1 MATLLH
7 LDANDWEALFSKKCN
22 FFRARRPGTRRRR
35 RHRGSGSVKLDRTG
49 SLQRITNEAV
59 SLALVVA
66 TLAVL
71 ANGFHVAMYV
81 VPADQAQGDLS
92 RILYYHVPTWCGMG
106 LFFTINV
113 ICSIVYLSIRNRNP
127 LRALKTDALALA
139 SAEMGVVY
147 CLVGM
152 VTGSIWGKAAWGIWW
167 TWDARLT
174 TTLVLWLIYVA
185 YLLVRRFIAGQEM
198 RVMAAVIAIFGFA
211 DIPIVYM
218 STRWWRTQHPSP
230 VFFGGP
236 NTGLDPSMM
245 PALWWNMAGWLAWGI
260 MVVAIRYSA
269 ERRHQVTEQQAA
281 AALEAA

>member
-1 MATLLH
+1 MKVIRWLWVA
-7 LDANDWEALFSKKCN
+7 
-22 FFRARRPGTRRRR
+22 
-35 RHRGSGSVKLDRTG
+35 
-49 SLQRITNEAV
+49 
-59 SLALVVA
+59 A

-81 VPADQAQGDLS
+81 VPADQAQGNLS

-113 ICSIVYLSIRNRNP
+113 ICSIIYLAIRNRNP

-139 SAEMGVVY
+139 SAEMGVIY

-152 VTGSIWGKAAWGIWW
+152 TTGSIWGKAAWGIWW

-174 TTLVLWLIYVA
+174 TTLVLWLIYLA

-245 PALWWNMAGWLAWGI
+245 PALWWNMAGWIAWGV

-269 ERRHQVTEQQAA
+269 ERHRQQAEQHAAA